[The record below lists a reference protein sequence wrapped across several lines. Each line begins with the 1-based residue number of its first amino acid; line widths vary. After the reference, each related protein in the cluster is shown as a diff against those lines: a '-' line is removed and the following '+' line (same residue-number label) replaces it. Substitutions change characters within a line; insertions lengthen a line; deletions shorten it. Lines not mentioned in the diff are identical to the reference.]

1 MPAHTADMMVYGA
14 MTMHRRANVTDLA
27 WPVIDWEKRAVRIA
41 GRLTKT
47 GKPIYVP
54 LNSVAMAIL
63 KRRYEA
69 VGKDGKSI
77 RHPVYVFTWRGKKIS
92 QVATKAF
99 REARA
104 KVGMEDVCFHTMRQC
119 GQTWLA
125 RESGDHRDAGTTGR
139 VDGARDGGDG
149 RLHPPQHRA
158 AAAHRGHTR
167 NEVERGS
174 GAQAH

>member
-27 WPVIDWEKRAVRIA
+27 WSMIDWEKRAVQIA

-54 LNSVAMAIL
+54 LYPVAMAIL

-69 VGKDGKSI
+69 VDRDGKST
-77 RHPVYVFTWRGKKIS
+77 RHPVHVFTWRGKKI
-92 QVATKAF
+92 
-99 REARA
+99 
-104 KVGMEDVCFHTMRQC
+104 
-119 GQTWLA
+119 
-125 RESGDHRDAGTTGR
+125 
-139 VDGARDGGDG
+139 DGARDGCDG

-158 AAAHRGHTR
+158 AAANRGHPR

-174 GAQAH
+174 RASAR